1 MAVLDRALIRLDADL
16 KALGVRWALVGGVA
30 INVYVEPRTTHDL
43 DLVIAVQG
51 DSVAESLIRSL
62 RNRGYS
68 DNPQGALLEQTDVGR
83 LATARLISP
92 VDRLFPVDLLF
103 ASSGIEHQVVASA
116 QQMRLFPGVVAAVAR
131 PGHLVALKVLA
142 GRLQDRV
149 DVLKL
154 LEEIEVAELN
164 VAREALESIQ
174 ARGYGRGKDL
184 MRDLG
189 LLLAELR

>member
-1 MAVLDRALIRLDADL
+1 M